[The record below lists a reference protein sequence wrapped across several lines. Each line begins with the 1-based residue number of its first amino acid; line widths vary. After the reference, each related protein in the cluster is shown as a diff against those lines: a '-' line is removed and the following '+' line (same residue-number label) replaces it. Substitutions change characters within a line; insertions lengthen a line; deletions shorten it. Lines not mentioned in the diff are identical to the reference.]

1 MSYSLARS
9 PLRLPGSA
17 DIYMFHYLFIHVC
30 LPKTTHGFSLP
41 MMSLRFTYVSL
52 VVLQIALNYI
62 DVLVTLAAF
71 AELVFFWAFRTE
83 MGVNPMRSSCK
94 FQP

>member
-1 MSYSLARS
+1 
-9 PLRLPGSA
+9 
-17 DIYMFHYLFIHVC
+17 MFLYLFIHVC